1 MYICFIMCGRTAQF
15 RPQKI
20 PCCFCMVYFS
30 GRSDWA
36 ALARALGSFAW
47 TRTGILPSA
56 SRLRFE
62 PLSSLVQ
69 THTFV
74 QNKKHH
80 KSGAFYFGRSDWA
93 VIPTAMRRA
102 PFTSRWRAAFRTKHY
117 FIMCGRTAQFRP
129 QKIPCFS
136 HGIFFWSE

>member
-1 MYICFIMCGRTAQF
+1 MCDRTAQF

-36 ALARALGSFAW
+36 ALARDLGSFAW

-62 PLSSLVQ
+62 PLFSLVRP
-69 THTFV
+69 HTFV

-80 KSGAFYFGRSDWA
+80 KSGAFYFGRSDWVRTSDLYVPNVA
-93 VIPTAMRRA
+93 LYQAELHSECRHTIPLIPKLQILFLKVTA
-102 PFTSRWRAAFRTKHY
+102 
-117 FIMCGRTAQFRP
+117 
-129 QKIPCFS
+129 
-136 HGIFFWSE
+136 